1 MSRWLEERVGWILLA
16 ALVTGC
22 VAQPAPIVIHED
34 RVDSIWVK
42 FDPEAGAGHSHPA
55 QLTPEQMVLVLR
67 GVWVRHRD
75 IVGGFGF
82 FGDKEGAPAFLASE
96 IIRLAPYLSQAF
108 KKASPRD
115 MVTFYLN
122 SGDPRQGKLVT
133 SGGMFLRDGQ
143 LYFILANV
151 RTSPSSVQYENT
163 YEFDPRDDPLL
174 PIARRKFTVGFTPDS
189 ARVPNAQLR
198 GTKGY
203 EGYLDESKLLVID
216 LPRLLAE
223 TTSSPSPTS
232 PPTGKPASPPR
243 P

>member
-1 MSRWLEERVGWILLA
+1 MSRWLEEMVGWIILA

-34 RVDSIWVK
+34 RLDSIWVK

-55 QLTPEQMVLVLR
+55 QLTPEQMALVLR

-96 IIRLAPYLSQAF
+96 IMRLAPYLSQAF

-115 MVTFYLN
+115 MVTFYLT

-133 SGGMFLRDGQ
+133 SGGLFLRNGH
-143 LYFILANV
+143 LYVILANV

-189 ARVPNAQLR
+189 ARVPNAHLR
-198 GTKGY
+198 RQQEY
-203 EGYLDESKLLVID
+203 ERYVDESKLLVID
-216 LPRLLAE
+216 LKQLAE
-223 TTSSPSPTS
+223 AGKSSTSLN
-232 PPTGKPASPPR
+232 PPAATPAR
-243 P
+243 